1 MEIDLDMRISKA
13 NFKRKKIIMIA
24 KIFERRDTHIYRN
37 KNEECKIFLL
47 DDSYDSDYEVG
58 GNNF

>member
-37 KNEECKIFLL
+37 KNEECK
-47 DDSYDSDYEVG
+47 
-58 GNNF
+58 NFFTRRFV

>member
-1 MEIDLDMRISKA
+1 MEIDLDMRSKA
-13 NFKRKKIIMIA
+13 NFKRKKIIMIDEL
-24 KIFERRDTHIYRN
+24 KIFERRNTYIYRN

-47 DDSYDSDYEVG
+47 DDSYDYEVG

>member
-1 MEIDLDMRISKA
+1 MEIDLDMRSKA

-24 KIFERRDTHIYRN
+24 KIFERRNTYIYRN

-47 DDSYDSDYEVG
+47 DDSYDYEVG